1 MTTPFSERIKSA
13 VSPDWLGAPRYV
25 YSNYL
30 ASSTDVIATDY
41 FDEDGFSFGV
51 RDLMW
56 CKLSDGYF
64 TLRFTSPTTA
74 EIATD

>member
-1 MTTPFSERIKSA
+1 MPIPFSDTIQRV
-13 VSPDWLGAPRYV
+13 VSPDWFGARYT

-30 ASSTDVIATDY
+30 ALSTDVIASGY
-41 FDEDGFSFGV
+41 FEDDSFNFAE